1 MTFSPFQ
8 NWLVTLRISSYVAPG
23 QKQKYFNLIKKA
35 SLSSVKKCSDI
46 NNASTYDKGVVKIST
61 DSFTTDNKLLS
72 QQNNEQKIYLFFYWI
87 GPRSIQSI
95 SRNVHLC
102 VCVCLFVP
110 KVVIVKYAQMV
121 RALFRDI
128 MNLLNL
134 EGHKS
139 CMIGS
144 IVTAIF
150 THLIYFKV
158 FYSYLQKSKVKS
170 INYKNIP

>member
-1 MTFSPFQ
+1 M
-8 NWLVTLRISSYVAPG
+8 N
-23 QKQKYFNLIKKA
+23 KK
-35 SLSSVKKCSDI
+35 SI
-46 NNASTYDKGVVKIST
+46 Y
-61 DSFTTDNKLLS
+61 SFTELARGRFSLLVAM
-72 QQNNEQKIYLFFYWI
+72 
-87 GPRSIQSI
+87 SI
-95 SRNVHLC
+95 C

-110 KVVIVKYAQMV
+110 KVVIVNYAQMV

-144 IVTAIF
+144 IVTEIV

-170 INYKNIP
+170 INSKNIP

>member
-1 MTFSPFQ
+1 M
-8 NWLVTLRISSYVAPG
+8 N
-23 QKQKYFNLIKKA
+23 KK
-35 SLSSVKKCSDI
+35 SI
-46 NNASTYDKGVVKIST
+46 Y
-61 DSFTTDNKLLS
+61 SFTELARGRFSLVV
-72 QQNNEQKIYLFFYWI
+72 
-87 GPRSIQSI
+87 PMSIC
-95 SRNVHLC
+95 L
-102 VCVCLFVP
+102 CVCLFVP
-110 KVVIVKYAQMV
+110 NVVIVDYAQMV

-134 EGHKS
+134 EGDKS

-144 IVTAIF
+144 IVTAIC